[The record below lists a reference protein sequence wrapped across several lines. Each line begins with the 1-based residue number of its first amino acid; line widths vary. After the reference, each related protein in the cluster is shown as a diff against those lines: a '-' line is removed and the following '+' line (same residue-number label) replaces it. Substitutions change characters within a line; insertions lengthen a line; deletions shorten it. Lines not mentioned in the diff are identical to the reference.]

1 MRKILPT
8 FAVFGLFLAASL
20 TVLAA
25 EEKTITGTAECA
37 KCTRKETKT
46 CQAAVK
52 VKEGDKEVVYYL
64 KHNDVA
70 KKIHADT
77 ICTPNSSAKYKVT
90 GDLTEKDGK
99 KIIEPKKIDVITD

>member
-1 MRKILPT
+1 MRKLFPML
-8 FAVFGLFLAASL
+8 AVTGLFLGATV

-25 EEKTITGTAECA
+25 EDKTITGTAECA
-37 KCTRKETKT
+37 KCTRKETKS

-64 KHNDVA
+64 TQNDVA
-70 KKIHADT
+70 KKFHEK
-77 ICTPNSSAKYKVT
+77 ICPPNSSAKIKVT

-99 KIIEPKKIDVITD
+99 QVITPTEIKVVEE